1 MGLVLAHAVEHGKEL
16 GAGGAGLGREA
27 IVADAVHH
35 AARSDVL
42 DGLFVGRAFY
52 IDKYGCFYDSFG
64 RNGDFCEK
72 GDFIERLVGLRS
84 GVVVFAG
91 GSQMPDAHGLAGGC
105 GHVGFSGVTGLS
117 GSLGSSGF
125 VSATKTA

>member
-52 IDKYGCFYDSFG
+52 IDKDGCFYDSFG
-64 RNGDFCEK
+64 RNG
-72 GDFIERLVGLRS
+72 
-84 GVVVFAG
+84 VFAKKATL
-91 GSQMPDAHGLAGGC
+91 SKGLLA
-105 GHVGFSGVTGLS
+105 
-117 GSLGSSGF
+117 
-125 VSATKTA
+125 

>member
-1 MGLVLAHAVEHGKEL
+1 M
-16 GAGGAGLGREA
+16 
-27 IVADAVHH
+27 
-35 AARSDVL
+35 
-42 DGLFVGRAFY
+42 
-52 IDKYGCFYDSFG
+52 
-64 RNGDFCEK
+64 
-72 GDFIERLVGLRS
+72 RL

-125 VSATKTA
+125 VSVTKTV